1 MSPQLR
7 GGEHIVFG
15 ADPVFVAHYFEN
27 QRLDAYQ
34 IFMDIQVRHNKELID
49 FGDLD
54 LTWGYYSC
62 LCNHAIDACYSFLEQ
77 FYQDLHC

>member
-34 IFMDIQVRHNKELID
+34 IFMDI
-49 FGDLD
+49 
-54 LTWGYYSC
+54 
-62 LCNHAIDACYSFLEQ
+62 
-77 FYQDLHC
+77 